1 MRVKNYL
8 CVDFAFFL
16 TEFKYIEIKELT
28 IMHKISIAAF
38 LTVFIS
44 LMFLV
49 EPVNAEEIHFSND
62 VYTLKYSAIAPQ
74 TEGYGNEYFLK
85 NEDVG
90 KWTKMIGVYYYPKES
105 NPLKFA
111 ENFDKTVE
119 NTENS
124 VLLKLIENKKADKA
138 AISFLVN
145 GCENAKKYF
154 EYNIYKFEK
163 SPVKGMVVLK
173 YAVKHY
179 FTNNDEIKSIA
190 ENIKKENDKYLETI
204 ITSPIPTI
212 IEKNIPAHE

>member
-1 MRVKNYL
+1 MIIYKLIL
-8 CVDFAFFL
+8 CVVQMCNFFC
-16 TEFKYIEIKELT
+16 IKKCLNFYMKR
-28 IMHKISIAAF
+28 IIFVLLAILLFQISSF
-38 LTVFIS
+38 
-44 LMFLV
+44 
-49 EPVNAEEIHFSND
+49 AEEIHFNNN
-62 VYTLKYSAIAPQ
+62 VYTLKYSALAPQ
-74 TEGYGNEYFLK
+74 TGGYGNEYFLK

-111 ENFDKTVE
+111 ENFDKTIE

-154 EYNIYKFEK
+154 EYDIYKFEK
-163 SPVKGMVVLK
+163 SQFKGMVVLK

-179 FTNNDEIKSIA
+179 FTNNEEIKSIA
-190 ENIKKENDKYLETI
+190 EKIKKENDKYLETI
-204 ITSPIPTI
+204 ITSPIPTV
-212 IEKNIPAHE
+212 IEMDIPVHE